1 MFKFIPHD
9 IPLPLPIGDLEA
21 VFLPVFH
28 VLLVVAFV
36 VHILFINVLLGGS
49 FASVWFNLAG
59 AVKGNKTYDRA
70 GYLMTTP
77 VTISENMGALWGV
90 APLLIVSVMFTAF
103 WYSSVVMISPQIL
116 HIIYGNIVAFLFSY
130 LYKFSWPHLQQ
141 RKGLHLSFGVAS
153 VLIFF
158 SLPFVFMTAVQLY
171 LTPGT
176 WEVGMRFWDVL
187 FRADIFFRLAHF
199 FLASF
204 AVTGV
209 FMMLFGAAKQK
220 NPDDAEA
227 GAVLVKTGK
236 SWFAVTTVLNLLVGL
251 LTFFQFPSYGIEA
264 FFSSNY
270 VFVLTAG
277 VLAAIAAGG
286 LVISELLA
294 TEPSPRTTKWVVSLL
309 AVTVLAMATSR
320 HGMRLM
326 LLEPAVAQMQ
336 AKTADYVARV
346 KAAKE
351 AKDAAPLVAAA
362 PPSSAGEATATKYGC
377 LACHAVDKRVV
388 GPAYR
393 EVAAKGYSREQIAAL
408 IRKPVP
414 ENWPGYGAMPPMT
427 AVTDEDASVLAD
439 WINSARVQ
447 Q

>member
-1 MFKFIPHD
+1 MFKFIPND
-9 IPLPLPIGDLEA
+9 LPLPLPMGDLEA

-28 VLLVVAFV
+28 VLLVVTFA

-49 FASVWFNLAG
+49 FASVWYNLVG
-59 AVKGNKTYDRA
+59 VIKGDKTYDRA

-130 LYKFSWPHLQQ
+130 LYKFSWPHLQR
-141 RKGLHLSFGVAS
+141 RKGLHLSFGLVS
-153 VLIFF
+153 LLIFF

-176 WEVGMRFWDVL
+176 WQVGLRYWEVL
-187 FRADIFFRLAHF
+187 FRADVFFRLAHF

-209 FMMLFGAAKQK
+209 FMMLFGAAKRK
-220 NPDDAEA
+220 RPDDAEA
-227 GAVLVKTGK
+227 GEIIIKTGK
-236 SWFAVTTVLNLLVGL
+236 SWFVVTTVMNLFVGL

-264 FFSSNY
+264 FYSSNY
-270 VFVLTAG
+270 PFVLALGVLTA
-277 VLAAIAAGG
+277 LTAAG
-286 LVISELLA
+286 LVIRELFVTDTPA
-294 TEPSPRTTKWVVSLL
+294 RTTKWIVALMT
-309 AVTVLAMATSR
+309 VTVLSMATSR
-320 HGMRLM
+320 HGMRLA
-326 LLEPAVAQMQ
+326 LLKPAIAQMD
-336 AKTADYVARV
+336 AKTAEYAASV
-346 KAAKE
+346 KAARAE
-351 AKDAAPLVAAA
+351 ALAAPLLAKG
-362 PPSSAGEATATKYGC
+362 PTTPGETVATKYGC
-377 LACHAVDKRVV
+377 LACHAIDKRVV

-393 EVAAKGYSREQIAAL
+393 DVAAKGYSHEQIATL
-408 IRKPVP
+408 IRKPKP

-427 AVTDEDASVLAD
+427 TVTDEDAKVLAE
-439 WINSARVQ
+439 WINSARQ
-447 Q
+447 

>member
-1 MFKFIPHD
+1 MFKFIPND
-9 IPLPLPIGDLEA
+9 LPLPLPVGDLEA

-49 FASVWFNLAG
+49 FASVWYNLVG
-59 AVKGNKTYDRA
+59 VVKGDKTYDRA

-103 WYSSVVMISPQIL
+103 WYSSVLMISPQIL

-130 LYKFSWPHLQQ
+130 LYKFSWPYLQE

-176 WEVGMRFWDVL
+176 WQVGMRYWDVL
-187 FRADIFFRLAHF
+187 FRADVFFRLAHF

-209 FMMLFGAAKQK
+209 FMMVFGASKRK
-220 NPDDAEA
+220 RPEDAEA
-227 GAVLVKTGK
+227 GEVLIKTGK
-236 SWFAVTTVLNLLVGL
+236 SWFVVTTALNLFVGL

-264 FFSSNY
+264 FYSSVY
-270 VFVLTAG
+270 PLILALGVLTA
-277 VLAAIAAGG
+277 VAAAG
-286 LVISELLA
+286 LVLRQFFV
-294 TEPSPRTTKWVVSLL
+294 TDTSPGTTKWVVVLM
-309 AVTVLAMATSR
+309 AVTVLSMATSR
-320 HGMRLM
+320 HGMRL
-326 LLEPAVAQMQ
+326 LLLKPAIAQMNV
-336 AKTADYVARV
+336 KTAEYVASV
-346 KAAKE
+346 KAARAE
-351 AKDAAPLVAAA
+351 ALAAPLVAKA
-362 PPSSAGEATATKYGC
+362 PSTPGEATATKYGC

-388 GPAYR
+388 GPAYKD
-393 EVAAKGYSREQIAAL
+393 VAAKGYSTEQIAAL
-408 IRKPVP
+408 IRKPNP
-414 ENWPGYGAMPPMT
+414 GNWPGYGQMPPMT
-427 AVTDEDASVLAD
+427 AVTDEDAKVLAG
-439 WINSARVQ
+439 WINSARE
-447 Q
+447 